1 MQNVIISIIESF
13 SYFGVMFLIALE
25 NIFPPIPSEIILL
38 FSGFITTYMNIN
50 LILMI
55 IFSTLGS
62 LIGTITLYYLGSILN
77 KERLKILISG
87 KVGTFLGLKEEDVEK
102 ATNWFENRGY
112 KAVFYCRFVPIVR
125 SLISI
130 PAGINK
136 MNIIKFCFYSS
147 VGALIWNTALLMLG
161 NKVGE
166 NWFVIADIVDKYAL
180 IILISLILFSITLIT
195 RFYFK
200 RIKKN
205 SD

>member
-1 MQNVIISIIESF
+1 MQNIIISIIESF
-13 SYFGVMFLIALE
+13 SYLGVMFLIALE

-38 FSGFITTYMNIN
+38 FSGFITTKMNIN
-50 LILMI
+50 LALMI
-55 IFSTLGS
+55 VCSTLGS
-62 LIGTITLYYLGSILN
+62 LIGAITLYMFGSVLN
-77 KERLKILISG
+77 KERLKSIISG
-87 KVGTFLGLKEEDVEK
+87 KIGAFLGLKEDDVEK

-112 KAVFYCRFVPIVR
+112 KAVFYCRFIPIVR

-136 MNIIKFCFYSS
+136 MNVVKFIFYSGL
-147 VGALIWNTALLMLG
+147 GAFIWNMTLLVLG

-166 NWFVIADIVDKYAL
+166 NWFVIADVVDQYSL
-180 IILISLILFSITLIT
+180 IILISLILFSITLIA

>member
-1 MQNVIISIIESF
+1 MQDVIISIIGSF

-38 FSGFITTYMNIN
+38 FSGFITTQMNIN

-62 LIGTITLYYLGSILN
+62 LIGAITLYYLGSILN

-87 KVGTFLGLKEEDVEK
+87 KVGTFLGLKENDVEK

-136 MNIIKFCFYSS
+136 MNIIKFGF
-147 VGALIWNTALLMLG
+147 
-161 NKVGE
+161 
-166 NWFVIADIVDKYAL
+166 
-180 IILISLILFSITLIT
+180 
-195 RFYFK
+195 
-200 RIKKN
+200 
-205 SD
+205 